1 MQKVKIGAVM
11 LALLAPLAAVPAAWG
26 DAMRCSNAY
35 HPFGPTVQREYQLI
49 SEDVGNFSYRES
61 FLDFSG
67 DSFTR
72 QIDDLEGGSLQVR
85 INCAADGTLSIA
97 PAGVTF
103 DGEAIPMMSEALLE
117 LYLPPAA
124 EWQPGK
130 RWTYQIERGPGL
142 PIGLGTATLSNE
154 IIGPETVTVPAGT
167 FDALRVETLVD
178 QQMTLDLPGAGRQVI
193 DLSHRATSWY
203 AKGIGMVRS
212 VSDEEE
218 GPMTV
223 ELVDYRQ

>member
-1 MQKVKIGAVM
+1 MPKTKIGAVM
-11 LALLAPLAAVPAAWG
+11 LALLAPLATVQDARS

-35 HPFGPTVQREYQLI
+35 HPFGPTVQREYQLV
-49 SEDVGNFSYRES
+49 SEDVGNFSYRET
-61 FLDFSG
+61 FLEFSG

-72 QIDDLEGGSLQVR
+72 QIEDLDGVTIQVQM
-85 INCAADGTLSIA
+85 NCAADGMLSVA
-97 PAGVTF
+97 PAGMTF
-103 DGEAIPMMSEALLE
+103 DGEAIPMMSGALLE
-117 LYLPPAA
+117 LSLPPEA

-130 RWTYQIERGPGL
+130 TWTYQIERGAGL

-167 FDALRVETLVD
+167 FNTVRVETLVD
-178 QQMTLDLPGAGRQVI
+178 QQMTLDLPGVGRQVI

-212 VSDEEE
+212 VTDEEE
-218 GPMTV
+218 GRMTV
-223 ELVDYRQ
+223 ELLDYRQ